1 MRISDSGRFEHP
13 HVSRGLASPPL
24 LSFDSGSDGLTLA
37 EIGRQC
43 INLVRPQ
50 WTRFL
55 SAARLVI
62 YIAGLVICYS
72 LLKAGDLVN
81 TTDAAR
87 SLNDMHTRE
96 WWVVGISITLS
107 LYLALILTGIV
118 SAFAVLREFWQLI
131 RSGYKGSAVKHVN

>member
-1 MRISDSGRFEHP
+1 
-13 HVSRGLASPPL
+13 

-87 SLNDMHTRE
+87 SLNDIHTRE